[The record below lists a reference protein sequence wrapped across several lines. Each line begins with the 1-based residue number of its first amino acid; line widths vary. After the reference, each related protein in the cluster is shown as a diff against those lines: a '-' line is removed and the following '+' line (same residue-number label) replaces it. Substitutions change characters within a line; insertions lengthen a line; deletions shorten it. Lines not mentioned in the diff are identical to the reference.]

1 MGSALYGVVSTATS
15 QAVSLWAQHRI
26 EMGCSATCQGYSMT
40 NTMTNMQ
47 KQMNAAYADLK
58 VIIYITAIG
67 GGLCMMWCAYLVWRR
82 SEATQ
87 AEYLQFW
94 GATLLVLV
102 VTCILLALF
111 VSSMSSSYQ
120 ANRALLPQIATC
132 ITNTQWKQLPTQIY
146 NLSSMDSE
154 HNWAITW
161 LTFGVLLA
169 LVMGYVMMTVSQQL
183 EKLNR
188 PQDMPMY

>member
-1 MGSALYGVVSTATS
+1 MASA
-15 QAVSLWAQHRI
+15 
-26 EMGCSATCQGYSMT
+26 YS
-40 NTMTNMQ
+40 
-47 KQMNAAYADLK
+47 DLK
-58 VIIYITAIG
+58 TLIYITAIG

-111 VSSMSSSYQ
+111 VSSMSSSYTS
-120 ANRALLPQIATC
+120 NRALLPEISTC

-161 LTFGVLLA
+161 LTFGVILA
-169 LVMGYVMMTVSQQL
+169 LAMGYVMMTVSQQL